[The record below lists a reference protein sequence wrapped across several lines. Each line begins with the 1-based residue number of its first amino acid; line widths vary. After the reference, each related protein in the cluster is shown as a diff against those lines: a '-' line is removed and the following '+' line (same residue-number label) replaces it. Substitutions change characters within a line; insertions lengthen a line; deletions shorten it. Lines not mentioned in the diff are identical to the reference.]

1 MRALKIIL
9 AVVLSV
15 TALCLALFAGFIL
28 LDPVVGT
35 EQPPV
40 TLDTDHIFVP
50 QEPEATAQEEEP
62 APELPEEEL
71 PPVEEEEVPAEP
83 VEDEAVTFAKAYAE
97 NMTLEEKIWQ
107 LFFVTPESLTGV
119 NQATLAGETTKKS
132 LEARP
137 VGGIVYFAKNL
148 EDKEQVQK
156 LLSGTQSFSKT
167 PLFLGVDEEGGL
179 VSRVGGN
186 EAIGT
191 TLHPAAAEIG
201 KTADMKTAYDTG
213 AAMAAELREL
223 GFNMNFAPV
232 ADIITE
238 PENTEIGSRAY
249 SSDPETAAAMVSATV
264 RGLQQNGMVSCLKHF
279 PGHGSTKADSH
290 EGTSVSVRTVDE
302 LQENEWVPFRAG
314 IEQGAAFV
322 MLSHLTNENLSENPA
337 SLSVEVGAY
346 LRQELKF
353 EGIVITDS
361 LQMGA
366 IVDHY
371 QSGEAAVMALWA
383 GADMLLM
390 PNDLQKAYD
399 AVHTAVEAG
408 ALTEERIT
416 ESVERIIATKYRFG
430 MIREETAQ

>member
-1 MRALKIIL
+1 MRTLKIIL
-9 AVVLSV
+9 AAVLSAA
-15 TALCLALFAGFIL
+15 ALCLALFAGFIL

-40 TLDTDHIFVP
+40 MLDTDHIFVP
-50 QEPEATAQEEEP
+50 QEPEAAEPVEEEP
-62 APELPEEEL
+62 APEPPVEEL
-71 PPVEEEEVPAEP
+71 PPEEEKEVPAEP
-83 VEDEAVTFAKAYAE
+83 VEDEATAFARAYAE
-97 NMTLEEKIWQ
+97 TMTLEEKIWQ
-107 LFFVTPESLTGV
+107 LFYVTPEGLTGV
-119 NQATLAGETTKKS
+119 NQATLAGETTKKA
-132 LEARP
+132 LQEKP

-148 EDKEQVQK
+148 EDREQAQK

-179 VSRVGGN
+179 VSRLGGN
-186 EAIGT
+186 EKLGT

-201 KTADMKTAYDTG
+201 AAADMAVAYDTG
-213 AAMAAELREL
+213 AVMASELKEL

-238 PENTEIGSRAY
+238 PENTEIGTRAY
-249 SSDPETAAAMVSATV
+249 SDDPQTAAAMVSATV
-264 RGLQQNGMVSCLKHF
+264 RGLQQNGVVACLKHF

-290 EGTSVSVRTVDE
+290 EGTSVSTRTLEE
-302 LQENEWVPFRAG
+302 LLANEWVTFRAG

-322 MLSHLTNENLSENPA
+322 MLSHLTNENLSANPA

-408 ALTEERIT
+408 ALTQERIT
-416 ESVERIIATKYRFG
+416 ESVVRILAAKYRFG
-430 MIREETAQ
+430 ILQGA